1 MLFTAFFPLYL
12 LNYKQIIWEKG
23 IEKMNENIKCCICHQ
38 SKDGIYLRTPYGT
51 NVCTECAAA
60 ISYAITSYIECLE
73 KGLSDDE
80 AAKKMNTKILNNLRK
95 DNDDEAFTKFIN
107 MLKDFDMEC
116 DEDEL
121 SRAIADDPELEDE
134 YDLFHP
140 RLIELVQHRY
150 DINSTD
156 VLVRLYKHAETP
168 KYAGVKRDEMLVAA
182 DVFCELYYISREK
195 KNVLSHLKQSLRK
208 HPLLQEIDKRIQEI
222 IFIELEM
229 YSSKQKQD
237 HD

>member
-1 MLFTAFFPLYL
+1 
-12 LNYKQIIWEKG
+12 
-23 IEKMNENIKCCICHQ
+23 MNENIKCCVCQ
-38 SKDGIYLRTPYGT
+38 RSNGGIYLRTPYGS

-60 ISYAITSYIECLE
+60 ISYAITSYIECLG
-73 KGLSDDE
+73 KGLSEDE
-80 AAKKMNTKILNNLRK
+80 ATKKMNTKVLNDLRK
-95 DNDDEAFTKFIN
+95 DGDEEAYANFIN

-121 SRAIADDPELEDE
+121 SRAIAEDPELEDE

-156 VLVRLYKHAETP
+156 VLVRLHKHAETP
-168 KYAGVKRDEMLVAA
+168 KYAGLERDEMLVSA

-195 KNVLSHLKQSLRK
+195 KNVLSHLKQSLSK
-208 HPLLQEIDKRIQEI
+208 HPLLQVIDKRIPEI
-222 IFIELEM
+222 LFMELEM
-229 YSSKQKQD
+229 YSSKRKQD
-237 HD
+237 RD